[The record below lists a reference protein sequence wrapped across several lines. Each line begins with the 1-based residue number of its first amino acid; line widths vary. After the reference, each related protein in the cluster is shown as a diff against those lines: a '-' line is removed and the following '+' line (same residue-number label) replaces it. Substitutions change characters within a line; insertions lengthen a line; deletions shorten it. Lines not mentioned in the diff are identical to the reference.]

1 MDVKKVQRVIDKIN
15 DNNKSYRRVKKVKPY
30 TRNYGMRNK

>member
-1 MDVKKVQRVIDKIN
+1 MDVKKVARVIEKIN
-15 DNNKSYRRVKKVKPY
+15 ENNKTWNRVKRVKPY

>member
-15 DNNKSYRRVKKVKPY
+15 DNNKSYRRVKKVKTY